1 VECACPEPIKG
12 GRKTAANRRSMKFHF
27 IYKTTNTLTGK
38 FYVGMH
44 STNTLSDGYFG
55 SGVYLRRSL
64 RKYGKENHTMEI
76 LEIFPNRELL
86 VAREAVVVSE
96 ELLQNPFCM
105 NLKLGGIGGFD
116 QEMRDASY
124 VSRRERLANDPEYR
138 ERISTAARK
147 SARKVSD
154 EGRRACS
161 DALKA
166 RYADPEFKERQR
178 QNAIKANAASHES
191 RKRKKLL
198 IETGKDKV
206 AT

>member
-1 VECACPEPIKG
+1 VECVHPEPING

-105 NLKLGGIGGFD
+105 NLCKLCVTARAFG
-116 QEMRDASY
+116 ERSR
-124 VSRRERLANDPEYR
+124 VS
-138 ERISTAARK
+138 
-147 SARKVSD
+147 
-154 EGRRACS
+154 
-161 DALKA
+161 
-166 RYADPEFKERQR
+166 
-178 QNAIKANAASHES
+178 
-191 RKRKKLL
+191 
-198 IETGKDKV
+198 
-206 AT
+206 